1 MINKVILIHR
11 VKSCYIENVSGERGV
26 HKKNYE
32 KTPQKTKTN
41 KQTQTQKAITKKTQ
55 QKIIKFT
62 HTKQNKSKKKKNR
75 SNE

>member
-11 VKSCYIENVSGERGV
+11 VKSCYIENVSAERGV

-41 KQTQTQKAITKKTQ
+41 KQTQTQKHSPPPKKATKKTKYT
-55 QKIIKFT
+55 QKQ
-62 HTKQNKSKKKKNR
+62 KQYK
-75 SNE
+75 